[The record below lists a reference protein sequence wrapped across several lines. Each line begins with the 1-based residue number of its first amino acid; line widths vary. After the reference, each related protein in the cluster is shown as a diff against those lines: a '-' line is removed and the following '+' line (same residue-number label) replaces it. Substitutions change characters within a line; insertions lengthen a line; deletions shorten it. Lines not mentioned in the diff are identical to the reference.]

1 MQLLDTSPDHIEA
14 LVRHPDVEDT
24 NDIDRH
30 AYSVPADASYGTRWM
45 WVRDRLPV
53 LRTPGVAEG
62 IILVCAVVLIASAA
76 LVIRDR
82 CHRVRVRR
90 DRTS

>member
-1 MQLLDTSPDHIEA
+1 MQLLDTCPDYIEA

-30 AYSVPADASYGTRWM
+30 AYSVPADVSYGTRWI

-53 LRTPGVAEG
+53 
-62 IILVCAVVLIASAA
+62 
-76 LVIRDR
+76 RDW
-82 CHRVRVRR
+82 CHRVRVRQ

>member
-1 MQLLDTSPDHIEA
+1 MQLLDTCPDYIEA

-53 LRTPGVAEG
+53 F
-62 IILVCAVVLIASAA
+62 
-76 LVIRDR
+76 
-82 CHRVRVRR
+82 VRR
-90 DRTS
+90 VSPRG

>member
-1 MQLLDTSPDHIEA
+1 MQLLDTCPDYIEA

-45 WVRDRLPV
+45 WVRDRLPSG
-53 LRTPGVAEG
+53 TGVTG
-62 IILVCAVVLIASAA
+62 FASA
-76 LVIRDR
+76 
-82 CHRVRVRR
+82 
-90 DRTS
+90 